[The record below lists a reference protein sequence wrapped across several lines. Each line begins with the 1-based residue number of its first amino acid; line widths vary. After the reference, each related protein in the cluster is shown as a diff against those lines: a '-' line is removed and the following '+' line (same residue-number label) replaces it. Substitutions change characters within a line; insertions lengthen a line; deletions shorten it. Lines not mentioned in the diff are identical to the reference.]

1 MKTLQYQARQR
12 KQQHNSELKFG
23 QMNAWTE
30 ESFEKRIPQPT
41 ALELR
46 IHDDDD
52 DDDDGDDDDDDDDF
66 MTIMMIWWLKI
77 IMVMIW

>member
-1 MKTLQYQARQR
+1 M
-12 KQQHNSELKFG
+12 HELK
-23 QMNAWTE
+23 NLLK
-30 ESFEKRIPQPT
+30 KRIPQPT

-52 DDDDGDDDDDDDDF
+52 DDDDDDDGDGDDDDDDDDF